1 MKRGIDVSTY
11 QGVVDWAKVKAD
23 GIDFAIIKATQGRSE
38 TGTYRNF
45 TDSQFVRNIVGAH
58 QAGVRCGVY
67 HYLTAQ
73 TVSEAME
80 EAELFL
86 SAVAPYRNIIDLWS
100 VVDVESKHLP
110 VNKTLLTQIVN
121 TFCSRM
127 VSAGYRPMV
136 YTNTDFLK
144 NRLNDISYWDL
155 WLALWRNKANVPAL
169 SDYPNMKVWQWG
181 AEIVDGVTGKVD
193 ANYMI
198 ADIEVEEPPK
208 SETKPPKS
216 ETKPPKSETK
226 PPKSET
232 VAKPGKDN
240 NPAAWALDA
249 VEWCVDN
256 KILLGDQN
264 GDLMLHQP
272 MTREQACLVLER
284 LYKKAVEDAA
294 DAVARRLMGAL
305 KEV

>member
-11 QGVVDWAKVKAD
+11 QGDINWAQVKAD

-45 TDSQFVRNIVGAH
+45 TDSKFTANIVGANRW
-58 QAGVRCGVY
+58 GVRAGVY

-86 SAVAPYRNIIDLWS
+86 SAIAPYRSIIDLWA

-110 VNKTLLTQIVN
+110 KDKTLLTQIVN
-121 TFCSRM
+121 TFCSRL

-136 YTNTDFLK
+136 YTNPDFLQ
-144 NRLNDISYWDL
+144 NRLNDVSYWDL

-169 SDYPNMKVWQWG
+169 SDYPSMKVWQWG
-181 AEIVDGVTGKVD
+181 AETVDGIAGKVD
-193 ANYMI
+193 ANFMI
-198 ADIEVEEPPK
+198 AEMPVEEPEKPK
-208 SETKPPKS
+208 SETA
-216 ETKPPKSETK
+216 
-226 PPKSET
+226 
-232 VAKPGKDN
+232 AKPASGKDN

-272 MTREQACLVLER
+272 LTREQACLVAQR
-284 LYKKAVEDAA
+284 IYNKAVEDAA
-294 DAVARRLMGAL
+294 VVVAKRLIAAL